1 MTTTDT
7 QLQQLVINVGTTQEI
22 ADDIEAGTVTADQL
36 AITTDGPEYLTE
48 DDVVSYYLATGTK
61 PVNGTAVA
69 EALAT
74 KQNVL
79 ISGSNIKTINGQSI
93 VGAGN
98 IVIESSGG
106 GGIGDIDNV
115 TITVNDQSQMQA
127 EGLIEQN
134 NKDPKY
140 DWVGTKAEYEALEEI
155 HNDWIYYITDDFVN
169 GAAIDNI
176 SIRRNDINDLEAT
189 GVINQADK
197 TRAVKMWTGTSEEF
211 EALKRGNR
219 WFGWTVNDT
228 KYYTKYE
235 VPMPGDQVYN
245 ENLQPI
251 NFIVESAT
259 AYQMKIIE
267 TEESGSEG

>member
-7 QLQQLVINVGTTQEI
+7 QLQQLVINVGTEEQI
-22 ADDIEAGTVTADQL
+22 AADIESGTITADQL
-36 AITTDGPEYLTE
+36 SLTTNGPEYLTE
-48 DDVVSYYLATGTK
+48 DDVTDTYIATGEK
-61 PVNGTAVA
+61 PVSGKAVT
-69 EALAT
+69 EALTT

-79 ISGSNIKTINGQSI
+79 VSGSNIKTINGQSI
-93 VGAGN
+93 VGSGN
-98 IVIESSGG
+98 LIIEGGGG
-106 GGIGDIDNV
+106 GGIGDIDDI
-115 TITVNDQSQMQA
+115 TITVNDYAQMQA

-134 NKDPKY
+134 KRDPKF
-140 DWVGTKAEYEALEEI
+140 DWVGTKAEYDALEEI
-155 HNDWIYYITDDFVN
+155 HDDWIYYITDDYIS
-169 GAAIDNI
+169 GADIDNI
-176 SIRRNDINDLEAT
+176 SIKRNDINDLEAT

-228 KYYTKYE
+228 KYYTKSG
-235 VPMPGDQVYN
+235 VPMAGDQVYD